1 MNQEICQPESQ
12 DFSPEEQAFME
23 KEYANQPRIEDAER
37 CRLPASGFTETLSPV
52 YDWAKT
58 VVRDL
63 QAKTNGQKIAARL
76 WAYREQYSEWLALD
90 FFDGIEANITFLI
103 GEPHNYYA
111 DLDGG
116 GTVNVPDM
124 TEALHM
130 VGIICHA
137 INVEPIDI
145 VLSIGNRQNEVNP
158 YCTPSQRVPGQTSAP
173 LKIVGQATNESLL
186 K

>member
-1 MNQEICQPESQ
+1 MNQEICQFCSHEI
-12 DFSPEEQAFME
+12 SPEEQAFME

-37 CRLPASGFTETLSPV
+37 CRLSASGFTETLSPV
-52 YDWAKT
+52 YDWAKSI
-58 VVRDL
+58 VRDL
-63 QAKTNGQKIAARL
+63 QAKTNGQKITARL
-76 WAYREQYSEWLALD
+76 WAYRQPFSEWLALD

-130 VGIICHA
+130 VGIICDA
-137 INVEPIDI
+137 INVEPIDM
-145 VLSIGNRQNEVNP
+145 VLYIGNRGNEVNP
-158 YCTPSQRVPGQTSAP
+158 YCTPSQWVPGQTNAP
-173 LKIVGQATNESLL
+173 LKIVGQATDGSLS